1 MNIKIERPI
10 LIGGLGLAASL
21 WMFDVFRHSP
31 LDNPLVIGAI
41 AVGSGVWFWRSR
53 SGQVPNFA
61 ESFPTSVDRTRVE
74 QALAEVQTWIDVLAT
89 ESASDLSNSS
99 DTPADTPAN
108 PASDQSTQPLSSSI
122 LELQEQRVHLSQ
134 ELDRQ
139 TLSLAIAG
147 NKATGKTTLVEYLQS
162 AWAADQLRLQS
173 IAEISGLLGDGDG
186 DALSPEVL
194 SQLETADLA
203 LFVVSGDITDS
214 EFQCLQTLVASGQ
227 KFLLVFNKQ
236 DQYLPLDRAL
246 IAQRLQAR
254 LKDLNLDSEVV
265 AIATAPNP
273 IKVRKHQ
280 PDGQVKEWME
290 QPKPETDP
298 LIDKLT
304 QVFQADVQPL
314 IWATVLRQSRR
325 LKQSVRRALNQ
336 VRRQRAMPVI
346 DQLQWVAAATAF
358 ANPLPSLDL
367 LATAA
372 INAQLVMDLGGI
384 YGQKFSL
391 DQAKAA
397 SGTLAKLMVKLG
409 LVELS
414 TQALSAVLKSHAITY
429 VAGGFLQGVS
439 AAYLTRLAGLTLIEY
454 FEEQSLSEQ
463 NQGNVN
469 LSLQGIGQKLQTI
482 FQQTRQGF
490 LLQSLVRQALRRLT
504 PDAPTPPTLALPEG
518 QGKPL
523 QLSRQTVKESVAL
536 EVQNVRS

>member
-41 AVGSGVWFWRSR
+41 AICSGVWFWRSR

-61 ESFPTSVDRTRVE
+61 ASFPTSVDRTRVE

-99 DTPADTPAN
+99 DTPVDTPTN
-108 PASDQSTQPLSSSI
+108 PASDQSTQPLSSAI

-139 TLSLAIAG
+139 TLSLVIAG
-147 NKATGKTTLVEYLQS
+147 NKATGKTALVEYLQS
-162 AWAADQLRLQS
+162 AWAADQPRLQS

-186 DALSPEVL
+186 NAFSPEVL

-214 EFQCLQTLVASGQ
+214 EFQCLQTLAASGQ

-280 PDGQVKEWME
+280 TDGQVKEWME

-304 QVFQADVQPL
+304 QVFQADVQPF

-463 NQGNVN
+463 TQGNVN

-482 FQQTRQGF
+482 FQQTRQGS

-523 QLSRQTVKESVAL
+523 QLSRQTVKESVTL